1 MDLFWIFQKKEKSGN
16 TSNLRFNEIWNSW
29 TQKQNGFIQ
38 EEYNKDL
45 VWLQGVQKYEEMRSS
60 DATINA
66 TLLALELPL
75 RATKWYFE
83 AWKTNGE
90 TTEQDIEI
98 KEFVERALF
107 EKLEGWSFDDF
118 LRQALTMFPFG
129 FSVFEKVYKI
139 EDGQIYLKK
148 LAQRLQ
154 KSIYNWETQ
163 DKQEGITQQLF
174 WTDAKTTMVSIP
186 REKLVIF
193 SFRKEGD
200 NYEGR
205 SVLRSAYKSW
215 YLKDQLY
222 KFEAVKFEKLSN
234 WIPIITLPKGAGQK
248 DKDEAEDI
256 LQNLAATEQTYIV
269 LPNPDWK
276 FEFAD
281 LKAWTTSDP
290 KEAINHHN
298 REITKNI
305 LAQFLELG
313 ATGGGSYALS
323 EDQSS
328 LFLLGLAAAANQF
341 CEVVFQDI
349 IKELVDLNFSLIPGQ
364 NYPYLRYSKLGDVK
378 YNELATTIST
388 LVWVWVV
395 NPDENL
401 EKHMRE
407 VLDLPEKEEIET
419 PEEQLTPDEEMDAE
433 TTIADLET
441 QIAALEA
448 NENESLVNS
457 FIFADIS
464 PEEALQFRFLTQQQK
479 DKISQGLIEFWKKK
493 GKKTTQEVKGQKG
506 KAEENKQA
514 AWDKI
519 KQTNEVYKQKISSIQ
534 TQIKALKGWKASKAQ
549 ISSLKTQIEA
559 LKQEKNVKTS
569 ELKSIKDLENTTIQ
583 EARRELKS
591 RKAALKEFIT
601 KLNEKV
607 SQDLLSEDEAKANV
621 ETQIKTN
628 LQDIKGLSD
637 SIWNSIKALREK
649 LSGLNRSSSEYK
661 QLRKQIEEK
670 TLIKNESIKTI
681 REENSS
687 LRESKTK
694 IVANK
699 KEIRQNKADIIKTA
713 KSQFSES
720 EILKFSE
727 ESKIELELAKRILN
741 QIWELQEENEIEP
754 EDLGRALEKIERELK
769 EKVSIAELMQKV
781 SDEDIKKVLYDIIRW
796 KSPVKEESL
805 ELQNYG
811 FADQEELE
819 DFKTSRKIFN
829 FIDILNVQNH
839 DK

>member
-1 MDLFWIFQKKEKSGN
+1 MDLLWIFQKKEKASN

-98 KEFVERALF
+98 KEFVEKALF
-107 EKLEGWSFDDF
+107 EKLENWSFDDF

-313 ATGGGSYALS
+313 ATWGGSYALS

-341 CEVVFQDI
+341 CEVVYQDI
-349 IKELVDLNFSLIPGQ
+349 LKELVDLNFSLIPGQ
-364 NYPYLRYSKLGDVK
+364 SYPYLKYSKLGDVK
-378 YNELATTIST
+378 YAELATTIST

-407 VLDLPEKEEIET
+407 VLDLPEKEEVET

-433 TTIADLET
+433 TTIADLEA

-493 GKKTTQEVKGQKG
+493 GKKSTQEVSQNKTT
-506 KAEENKQA
+506 AETNKQA

-534 TQIKALKGWKASKAQ
+534 TQIKALKGWKATKSQ
-549 ISSLKTQIEA
+549 ISDLKTQIEA

-569 ELKSIKDLENTTIQ
+569 ELKSIKELENKTIQ
-583 EARRELKS
+583 EARKELKA
-591 RKAALKEFIT
+591 RKSALKEFIT

-607 SQDLLSEDEAKANV
+607 SQDLISEDEAKANV

-637 SIWNSIKALREK
+637 SIWNEIKALREK
-649 LSGLNRSSSEYK
+649 ISGLTRSSSEYK
-661 QLRKQIEEK
+661 QIRKQIEEK
-670 TLIKNESIKTI
+670 TLVKNESIKTI
-681 REENSS
+681 RDENST
-687 LRESKTK
+687 LRDNKSK

-699 KEIRQNKADIIKTA
+699 KEIRQNKTDLIKTA
-713 KSQFSES
+713 KNQFSEN

-741 QIWELQEENEIEP
+741 QIWELQEENKIEP
-754 EDLGRALEKIERELK
+754 EDLGWALERIERELK
-769 EKVSIAELMQKV
+769 EKVSIAELMKKV
-781 SDEDIKKVLYDIIRW
+781 SDEDIKKVLYDIIRR
-796 KSPVKEESL
+796 KTPQNESL

-811 FADQEELE
+811 FADKEELE

-829 FIDILNVQNH
+829 FLDILNVQNH